1 MRKSPNPPKTRF
13 HSEDVSPQGNMAER
27 ELWSEVLLRATY
39 DVAGLI
45 EEKNNAWRIK
55 VSAREW
61 FAANDESV
69 GSLFWICQQLG
80 LDAKA
85 IRHAMIGPHG
95 NIRRYKTKVHK
106 PARITGV

>member
-1 MRKSPNPPKTRF
+1 
-13 HSEDVSPQGNMAER
+13 MAER